1 MDRVVERGVADE
13 VEGEVLLDRVG
24 LDEGLANRSVGV
36 PVVDRDVVVGRV
48 VVGDSDVAGVE
59 APRVRDVVVDRVV
72 VVDSGVVG
80 VEAPRVR
87 DVVVDRAL
95 LRDRSLREP
104 CVAVLPGTPGA
115 ARRRRVSR

>member
-36 PVVDRDVVVGRV
+36 PVVDRDVVVG
-48 VVGDSDVAGVE
+48 
-59 APRVRDVVVDRVV
+59 RVV